1 MTDPES
7 TDITSLL
14 RALADGHPGAA
25 DQLVPLVYDRLHDL
39 AVRAL
44 RRESDGHTLQPTAL
58 VHEAFLVL
66 VNQRSAGWQNRTH
79 FYSLAARIMR
89 RVLIDQA
96 RKRLASKRGGGLRVT
111 LDQAIHSEDDPAE
124 RIVNVI
130 AIEAA
135 LTRLE
140 SLDER
145 PARVAELRFFGGLD
159 VGETAQAL
167 GISVATVKRDWTFA
181 RAFLKRELATA
192 GQAE

>member
-1 MTDPES
+1 MTNPES

-14 RALADGHPGAA
+14 RAMADGHPGAA

-66 VNQRSAGWQNRTH
+66 INQRSAEWQNRTH

-96 RKRLASKRGGGLRVT
+96 RKRLAAKRGGGLRIT
-111 LDQAIHSEDDPAE
+111 LDPAIHGDDDPAE

-130 AIEAA
+130 AIETA

-159 VGETAQAL
+159 VEETAEAL
-167 GISVATVKRDWTFA
+167 GISTATVKRDWTFA

-192 GQAE
+192 SPAE